1 MARTT
6 RLLLVFL
13 FLFLFAAVPAA
24 TAADAACPT
33 PQRFAVGQQ
42 VFTRPG
48 VFVRN
53 LPTLSGGQVGYYPNS
68 VTLRITDGPVC
79 ADGLN
84 WWQVTT
90 PGNPGWVAEAV
101 PDLVLLFPDTSF
113 NNGQNCAPALGL
125 TIGGQATLLEKS
137 VRLRADPD
145 RSGRVLTVLNQ
156 FQPVYVL
163 AGPTCADNINWWQ
176 VRAQYGSSTSTV
188 DGWLAEAAGGTT
200 FLSAGGSG
208 APTEP
213 AHCPPTYY
221 RLSVGIRAV
230 VTYQDSKPKN
240 LRAEPGM
247 NAAVLTSMLKGVE
260 VDIIGGPTCVDGL
273 NWWQLRLVG
282 QPELVGWLAEGGVA
296 SNQWLRP
303 LIYN

>member
-1 MARTT
+1 MARNA
-6 RLLLVFL
+6 RLLLVLL
-13 FLFLFAAVPAA
+13 FLLTAIPAVAAE
-24 TAADAACPT
+24 DSACPT
-33 PQRFAVGQQ
+33 PMQLTVGQP

-48 VFVRN
+48 LFIRN

-68 VTLRITDGPVC
+68 VTLRITGGPVC

-101 PDLVLLFPDTSF
+101 PDMVLLFPDTSF
-113 NNGQNCAPALGL
+113 NNGQNCAPALDL
-125 TIGGQATLLEKS
+125 AIGGQATLLES
-137 VRLRADPD
+137 LRLRSDPTM
-145 RSGRVLTVLNQ
+145 SGRVLTVLNKNA
-156 FQPVYVL
+156 PVYVL
-163 AGPTCADNINWWQ
+163 AGPTCADQINWWQ
-176 VRAQYGSSTSTV
+176 VRAQYGNSTSTV
-188 DGWLAEAAGGTT
+188 DGWLAEAASGTML
-200 FLSAGGSG
+200 LSAGGSG
-208 APTEP
+208 APSEA

-240 LRAEPGM
+240 LRAEPGL
-247 NAAVLTSMLKGVE
+247 NAASLTTLLKGIE

-273 NWWQLRLVG
+273 NWWQLRIVG
-282 QPELVGWLAEGGVA
+282 QPEIVGWLAEGGVA

-303 LIYN
+303 LIYD